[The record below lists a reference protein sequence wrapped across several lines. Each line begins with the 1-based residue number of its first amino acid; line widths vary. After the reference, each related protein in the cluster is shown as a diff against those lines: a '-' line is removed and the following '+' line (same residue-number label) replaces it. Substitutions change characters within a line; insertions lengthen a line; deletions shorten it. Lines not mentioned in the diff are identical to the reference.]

1 MTSAA
6 LPKGVIDMK
15 ETESGF
21 HPTLSEQRSADAK
34 STLAAGVL
42 DQVEAARVLHVKPRT
57 LESWQQR
64 PRRSPRFIRYS
75 QRCVHVI
82 VRVIFRRGS
91 MRETVETL
99 GAE

>member
-1 MTSAA
+1 MTSAV

-21 HPTLSEQRSADAK
+21 HPTLSEESAADAK
-34 STLAAGVL
+34 SALAAGVL

-57 LESWQQR
+57 LESWRQR
-64 PRRSPRFIRYS
+64 RTGPRFIRYS
-75 QRCVHVI
+75 QRCVRYRPRDLQAWI
-82 VRVIFRRGS
+82 DAR
-91 MRETVETL
+91 TVETF

>member
-1 MTSAA
+1 MTSVA
-6 LPKGVIDMK
+6 LPKEVIDMK

-57 LESWQQR
+57 LESWRQR
-64 PRRSPRFIRYS
+64 RTGPRFIRYS
-75 QRCVHVI
+75 QRCVRYRPRDLQAWI
-82 VRVIFRRGS
+82 DAR
-91 MRETVETL
+91 TVETF